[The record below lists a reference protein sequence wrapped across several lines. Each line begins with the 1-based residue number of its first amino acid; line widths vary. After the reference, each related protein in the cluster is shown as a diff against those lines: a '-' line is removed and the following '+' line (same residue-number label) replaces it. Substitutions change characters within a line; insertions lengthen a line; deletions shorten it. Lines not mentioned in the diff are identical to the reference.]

1 MSEPSYSLAVRR
13 DFQAR
18 HYLVGG
24 DWGPENELHDHDYR
38 LELELAGGELDQHG
52 FLVDLVR
59 VEKLVDETLREYQ
72 GQTLNDRPAFAGLN
86 PSIEHFSRIL
96 CKAFGELLTEADI
109 QSITVRLWEDESAW
123 ASFLSVRR

>member
-24 DWGPENELHDHDYR
+24 DWGSENELHTHDYR
-38 LELELAGGELDQHG
+38 LELELAGGELNQHG
-52 FLVDLVR
+52 FLVDLVQ

-72 GQTLNDRPAFAGLN
+72 GQTLNDRPAFAELN

-96 CKAFGELLTEADI
+96 CKAFGEKLTEAGI

-123 ASFLSVRR
+123 ASFHSIRK

>member
-1 MSEPSYSLAVRR
+1 MPEPSYSLAVRR
-13 DFQAR
+13 DFLAH

-24 DWGPENELHDHDYR
+24 DWGPENELHGHNYR

-59 VEKLVDETLREYQ
+59 VEQLLDQTLSEYE
-72 GQTLNDRPAFAGLN
+72 GQTLNDRPTFAGLN

-96 CKAFGELLTEADI
+96 CKAFGELLNEGAVH
-109 QSITVRLWEDESAW
+109 SITVRLWEDDNAW
-123 ASFLSVRR
+123 ASFHSVRK

>member
-1 MSEPSYSLAVRR
+1 MSEPAYSLAVRR

-24 DWGPENELHDHDYR
+24 DWGPENELHTHDYR
-38 LELELAGGELDQHG
+38 LELELAGRELNQHG
-52 FLVDLVR
+52 FLVDLVQ

-96 CKAFGELLTEADI
+96 CKAFGELLTEAAI

-123 ASFLSVRR
+123 ASFLSIRK